1 MNTPSSFPWLRRL
14 RGAAF
19 VASLALTTLSTSA
32 TEAATKAYSIPAS
45 SAADALAAFTEQSGE
60 QIVYPVDVAHGIR
73 TNAVQGS
80 LSARAALE
88 QLVAGTDLVVVQ
100 DASTGALGLRRA
112 SDKPAATVAAKDLQ
126 PAVKLQEYR
135 VLGSRIRQTES
146 EGPTPVSAYDV
157 EYIRSTGALTLADFL
172 KTLPQNYTG
181 VPSGRSSA
189 PNELNPES
197 GLFTENSTPTWNL
210 ITNNFDTPL
219 GQTGVSGI
227 SLRGL
232 GSGSTLVLVDGRR
245 AIQSGA
251 GNRGSGTQQGFVDLN
266 TIPLGMVERIE
277 MITDGASSLYGAD
290 AVAGVINIILKKDWQ
305 GNELSGTFKGAQHG
319 GGRERTLSLTSG
331 FTAGKLRGTIN
342 VSYYDRASLKANQ
355 RSFSKNQDHR
365 AIVAGYDATGAPV
378 YGRDRRLNWGY
389 PAVIMARTG
398 TLAGITDPSGNPTRF
413 AVVKDGVI
421 GNPSLADFIGVT
433 ATAASGLQRGST
445 AAYDDLIPASERY
458 SIGGNFNYSFNEH
471 LDLYARYSFSDTRSK
486 TDTQPGVTG
495 AATSSGF
502 GNFSS
507 IVPAAYNPFGQDIA
521 VGLMHPEFGS
531 IWQRMHT
538 QAQNFLVGA
547 TGSIGQT
554 WRWDAGLN
562 YQEQDFRQLTRN
574 FNGAAITAALNNTDA
589 SLRLNPFIDA
599 RVAGVTQSAVYERL
613 AIYPSVV
620 GGSKGTSFDFNA
632 DGALF
637 DIWGGPIQLAA
648 GGTYSRFENNNTA
661 TNYSIAVT
669 PVVTTTAV
677 GGARESFAAFS
688 ELNVPLFGKPNARTL
703 LRRLDFNVSAR
714 YEDQESAGDT
724 TVPKFGVSWAPFQS
738 LLLRASYSEGYRAPA
753 LTEYQTA
760 NTTGTASG
768 IIDARRNE
776 TYSVTVTRGSNP
788 NVKPETSSTTFYGL
802 VYEPAFVK
810 GLNLQVNYYRTVQ
823 QDVIQVPSAQFIVSN
838 EALFSGRVVRAASTD
853 ALPGRI
859 STVDITYA
867 NFGDVRNESL
877 DFVLDYTLPWEQL
890 GRWRVAANASHVL
903 AAERN
908 LRPGVPLV
916 DDNGDTY
923 SPPDWN
929 FVASVYWSR
938 GSWSASAFATYIS
951 GFNTNA
957 GGNVWTN
964 NTAIVSSLYP
974 SVWKLDLRGGYE
986 FKNGVWRGRG
996 KNLRVQVGVANVFD
1010 KEPPFADNMYGYNG
1024 SLHGQ
1029 WVLGRAYELSFVLPF

>member
-14 RGAAF
+14 RAATF
-19 VASLALTTLSTSA
+19 LASLALSTLSPA
-32 TEAATKAYSIPAS
+32 AEAAKKTYAIPAG
-45 SAADALAAFTEQSGE
+45 AAAEALAAFTEQSGE
-60 QIVYPVDVAHGIR
+60 QIVYPVDVVRGVR
-73 TNAVQGS
+73 TNAVQGQ

-112 SDKPAATVAAKDLQ
+112 SDKPAPGTRVMDLQ

-135 VLGSRIRQTES
+135 VLGSRIRQTEA
-146 EGPTPVSAYDV
+146 EGPTPVSSYDLN
-157 EYIRSTGALTLADFL
+157 YIRSSGALTLADFL

-197 GLFTENSTPTWNL
+197 GLFTESSTPSFNF

-245 AIQSGA
+245 ALQSGA
-251 GNRGSGTQQGFVDLN
+251 GNRGSSTQQGFVDLN

-305 GNELSGTFKGAQHG
+305 GNELTGTFKGAEHG
-319 GGRERTLSLTSG
+319 GGRERSLSLTSG
-331 FTAGKLRGTIN
+331 FTAGKLRGTVN
-342 VSYYDRASLKANQ
+342 VSYYDRAALKASQ
-355 RSFSKNQDHR
+355 RRFSKNQDHR

-389 PAVIMARTG
+389 PAVVMARLG
-398 TLAGITDPSGNPTRF
+398 TLAGLTDPNGNPTRY
-413 AVVKDGVI
+413 AMLRSGVT
-421 GNPSLADFIGVT
+421 GTPTLADFVGVT
-433 ATAASGLQRGST
+433 ATTASGLQKGST
-445 AAYDDLIPASERY
+445 AAFDDLIPASERY
-458 SIGGNFNYSFNEH
+458 SVGGNFNYTVNEH
-471 LDLYARYSFSDTRSK
+471 LELYARYSFSDTRSK

-502 GNFSS
+502 GNFASV
-507 IVPAAYNPFGQDIA
+507 VPAAYNPFGQDIA
-521 VGLMHPEFGS
+521 VGMMHPEFGS
-531 IWQRMHT
+531 VWQRVHT
-538 QAQNFLVGA
+538 QAHNFLVGA
-547 TGSIGQT
+547 TGSVGRT

-562 YQEQDFRQLTRN
+562 YQEQDVFQLTRN
-574 FNGAAITAALNNTDA
+574 FNGAAITAALSNADT

-599 RVAGVTQSAVYERL
+599 RVAGVTQDAVYERL
-613 AIYPSVV
+613 AIYPAVAS
-620 GGSKGTSFDFNA
+620 GSQGTSFDFSA
-632 DGALF
+632 DGSLF
-637 DIWGGPIQLAA
+637 DIWGGPVQLAA
-648 GGTYSRFENNNTA
+648 GGSYAHFENDSTA
-661 TNYSIAVT
+661 TNYSIAAT
-669 PVVTTTAV
+669 PVVTTTTVA
-677 GGARESFAAFS
+677 GARESFAAFS

-703 LRRLDFNVSAR
+703 LRRLDLNVSAR
-714 YEDQESAGDT
+714 YEDQDSAGHT
-724 TVPKFGVSWAPFQS
+724 TVPKFGASWAPFQS
-738 LLLRASYSEGYRAPA
+738 VLLRASYSEGYRAPA

-768 IIDARRNE
+768 IIDPRRNE
-776 TYSVTVTRGSNP
+776 TYSVTVTRGSNAS
-788 NVKPETSSTTFYGL
+788 VKPETSSTTFYGL
-802 VYEPAFVK
+802 VYEPAFAK

-823 QDVIQVPSAQFIVSN
+823 QDVIQVPSAQTIVSN
-838 EALFSGRVVRAASTD
+838 EALFPGRIVRAASAD

-877 DFVLDYTLPWEQL
+877 DFVVDYTLPWEQL
-890 GRWRVAANASHVL
+890 GRWRVTANASHVL

-908 LRPGVPLV
+908 LRPGVPLA

-929 FVASVYWSR
+929 FITSLFWNRGAWS
-938 GSWSASAFATYIS
+938 GSAFATYLS
-951 GFNTNA
+951 GFNTNS
-957 GGNVWTN
+957 GGNIWTN
-964 NTAIVSSLYP
+964 NTAIVSSIYP

-996 KNLRVQVGVANVFD
+996 KNLRIQAGISNVFD

-1024 SLHGQ
+1024 SLHSQ
-1029 WVLGRAYELSFVLPF
+1029 WVLGRSYEISFVLPF